1 MTQPNLI
8 VSANALQKD
17 FGGNVVLRDVGF
29 QLQEREILGV
39 IGPSGSGKTT
49 LLRCLNLLE
58 LPTGGTLRY
67 IGQLRVVA
75 QPADRVR
82 VVSDVDGRPLRSAD
96 ICRFRQ
102 GVGLVFQ
109 GYNLW
114 QDRTVL
120 DNLTLAPRRVLGE
133 EKHVACERAAELC
146 AQFGMTHRLRAPIAT
161 LSGGERQRV
170 AIIRALMMHPRVL
183 LLDEVTSALDPV
195 LTLDVMHMIRKLRD
209 EGMTMV
215 VVTHHL
221 DFASTLC
228 DRIMYLSDG
237 AAVQVA
243 TPVELRTNPATAEVR
258 AFLQVLRDAR

>member
-1 MTQPNLI
+1 
-8 VSANALQKD
+8 
-17 FGGNVVLRDVGF
+17 
-29 QLQEREILGV
+29 
-39 IGPSGSGKTT
+39 
-49 LLRCLNLLE
+49 
-58 LPTGGTLRY
+58 
-67 IGQLRVVA
+67 
-75 QPADRVR
+75 
-82 VVSDVDGRPLRSAD
+82 
-96 ICRFRQ
+96 
-102 GVGLVFQ
+102 
-109 GYNLW
+109 
-114 QDRTVL
+114 
-120 DNLTLAPRRVLGE
+120 
-133 EKHVACERAAELC
+133 
-146 AQFGMTHRLRAPIAT
+146 MTHRLRAPIAT